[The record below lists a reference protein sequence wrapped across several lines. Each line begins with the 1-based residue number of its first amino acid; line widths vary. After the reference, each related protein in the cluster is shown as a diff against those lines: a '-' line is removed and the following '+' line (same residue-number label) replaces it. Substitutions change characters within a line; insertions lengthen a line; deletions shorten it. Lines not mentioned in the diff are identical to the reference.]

1 MKRRTF
7 LQISGSF
14 ILGAL
19 WSQHSHSVRASQNRP
34 KVVYGEEIPSRCPLC
49 SLGCGTISFKD
60 SRGRL
65 RIEGDPD
72 CPVAR
77 GSLCA
82 RGVAAV
88 KVNEIS
94 AKQVPLYRRP
104 GTSEWEEIKL
114 EKAIG
119 LAGRRIKDMRDQQMG
134 SPVGK
139 GLERNRFDSLG
150 VLAGGNLTNEQAY
163 LATKLFR
170 SLGVVYLDTT
180 VRVSRGMVALG
191 LRDTLGLPGP
201 THSSIQ
207 VAQSDVVILL
217 GSNPGLTSPALAR
230 ALEDV
235 RRRSGTVV
243 IIDPR
248 RTETVRPGDI
258 WLNVRPGSDAAVLG
272 AIASWIM
279 EKGTLRID
287 ELTRYTDASFMAITE
302 LDGDYLRH
310 RSGKNKGRL
319 IRDNTLTEPYS
330 IFQRL
335 KSHYSRYS
343 LEKTADIA
351 GVDLVLLRRVCKL
364 LQRTG
369 EQEFS
374 ACFVL
379 GAGALAGTAGSEVVR
394 LVATVQSL
402 LGNLKKRGG
411 GIVVAA
417 GSGNAQGVCDMG
429 LLAPFL
435 PGYIPLPVVGKDP
448 VKNADGKEEAEA
460 LVALARSWF
469 DRDRGRDAVDLLPA
483 RHENEDLTTNGIIR
497 AIVKNKI
504 RALVVIGAEPL
515 RSLPGGKHLMDALR
529 NLDLLIVMDVDIS
542 RTAAFWKEVAGTWAG
557 TKTEVIFI
565 PTEPP
570 FLREGSLTDGS
581 RRVRALSPGEE
592 LPRDRASLLSVLSSL
607 GTELKTLYNLE
618 RGSAAEPVKALNWTF
633 NATVNKVGREI
644 NGFEARTSGEDKLL
658 PPGNK
663 WPPGAVCGNR
673 LYRGWFTEE
682 EWLPERRDPSDTYGT
697 GLFEGWG
704 WFWPWGVPDPFSHIY
719 SDATD
724 RTVLLR
730 YEGQGRKKLDA
741 AEALPLRPY
750 LPVLFWK
757 KLSKG
762 SPFPEYY
769 EPFHSPFPDYLT
781 GGQADPL
788 VTLRDSERSEWGY
801 LFRRPERVLE
811 KYPVILSLRRTGNV
825 MGSGGVLAK
834 VDLLTELGT
843 TRFLE
848 ISPSFARELE
858 AKDGTVVTIYSPD
871 DKVGITATT
880 IVTER
885 IRDHHYSR
893 GRFPVVSLTLYGDND
908 RATNNL
914 MTAIYNTASGGME
927 MKAFLVKV
935 VKKSS

>member
-7 LQISGSF
+7 LKISGSF
-14 ILGAL
+14 VLGTL
-19 WSQHSHSVRASQNRP
+19 WPQRPHSVRASQNRP
-34 KVVYGEEIPSRCPLC
+34 KVVYGELIPSRCPLC

-65 RIEGDPD
+65 RVEGDPD

-82 RGVAAV
+82 RGAAVV

-104 GTSEWEEIKL
+104 GTSEWEEMSL
-114 EKAIG
+114 EEAIG
-119 LAGRRIKDMRDQQMG
+119 LVARRIKDMRDIKMR

-139 GLERNRFDSLG
+139 GMERNRFDGLG

-163 LATKLFR
+163 LSTKLFR
-170 SLGVVYLDTT
+170 GLGVVHMDTT

-201 THSSIQ
+201 THSAIQ
-207 VAQSDVVILL
+207 VAQSDVVVLL

-230 ALEDV
+230 ALENV
-235 RRRSGTVV
+235 RRRSGNVV

-258 WLNVRPGSDAAVLG
+258 WLNVRPGCDTAILG
-272 AIASWIM
+272 AIVSWIM
-279 EKGTLRID
+279 EKGTPRID
-287 ELTRYTDASFMAITE
+287 ELTRYTDAPFMAVTE
-302 LDGDYLRH
+302 LAGDYLRH

-330 IFQRL
+330 IYQRL

-351 GVDLVLLRRVCKL
+351 GVDRALLRRVCKL

-379 GAGALAGTAGSEVVR
+379 GAGALAGTGGSEVVR

-402 LGNLKKRGG
+402 LGNLKKKGG

-448 VKNADGKEEAEA
+448 IKNTDGREEAEA

-469 DRDRGRDAVDLLPA
+469 DRDTGRDAVGLLPE
-483 RHENEDLTTNGIIR
+483 RYENEDLTINGIIR
-497 AIVKNKI
+497 AIAEDKI

-515 RSLPGGKHLMDALR
+515 SSLPGGRHLIDTLR
-529 NLDLLIVMDVDIS
+529 KLDLLIVMDVDTS
-542 RTAAFWKEVAGTWAG
+542 RTAAFWKEVTGNT
-557 TKTEVIFI
+557 TTVKTEVVFI

-570 FLREGSLTDGS
+570 ALREGSLTDGS
-581 RRVRALSPGEE
+581 RRVRTLSPGED
-592 LPRDRASLLSVLSSL
+592 LPRGRASLLSVLSRL
-607 GTELKTLYNLE
+607 GTELKTLYDQE
-618 RGSAAEPVKALNWTF
+618 TGSAAEPVKALNWTF
-633 NATVNKVGREI
+633 NTTVDKVVREI
-644 NGFEARTSGEDKLL
+644 NGFEAMTGGDDKLL

-663 WPPGAVCGNR
+663 WPSGAVCGNR
-673 LYRGWFTEE
+673 LYRGWFAVE
-682 EWLPERRDPSDTYGT
+682 EWLPERRDPSDKYGT
-697 GLFEGWG
+697 GIFENWG
-704 WFWPWGVPDPFSHIY
+704 WFWPWGVSEPFSHIY
-719 SDATD
+719 SDDTD
-724 RTVLLR
+724 RTILLR
-730 YEGQGRKKLDA
+730 HGGQGRKKLDA
-741 AEALPLRPY
+741 TEVLPLRPF
-750 LPVLFWK
+750 LPILFWK

-769 EPFHSPFPDYLT
+769 EPFHSPFSDYLT
-781 GGQADPL
+781 GGQSDPL
-788 VTLRDSERSEWGY
+788 VTLRDGKRSEWGY
-801 LFRRPERVLE
+801 LFRRPEKVLE

-825 MGSGGVLAK
+825 MGSGGVLAR
-834 VDLLTELGT
+834 VDWLRELGT

-848 ISPSFARELE
+848 ISPSFAEELE
-858 AKDGTVVTIYSPD
+858 AEDGTVVTIYSPH
-871 DKVGITATT
+871 DKVGVDART

-885 IRDHHYSR
+885 IRDYHYSR
-893 GRFPVVSLTLYGDND
+893 GRFPVVSLTLYGDDD
-908 RATNNL
+908 RRTNNL
-914 MTAIYNTASGGME
+914 LTAIHNSASGAME
-927 MKAFLVKV
+927 MKAFLVRV
-935 VKKSS
+935 VKKTE